1 MKLTHPFA
9 FIISALLVFST
20 PVLANDTDALRQQA
34 KAFFAPLP
42 ATMPSSKND
51 SAEKIALGQKL
62 YFETALSVN
71 GEQSCNSCHLL
82 DGKGAG
88 VDNKPTSPGALP
100 GTLGDRNSPTVWN
113 AGFQFAQFWDGR
125 AADLKEQAKGPI
137 LNPVEMGMP
146 SEQAAVDSLKKAG
159 YSASFD
165 KVFGKKGALTYDNI
179 AEAIAAFERTL
190 ITQDRF
196 DAFLNGDNDA
206 LSAKEQQ
213 GLKDFINTGCIACHT
228 GPVLGGQSLQ
238 KMGLANAFESS
249 DLGLQAE
256 TGKESDHHFFKVP
269 MLRDVS
275 NTAPY
280 FHNGSVETLEE
291 AVKLM
296 AWHQLGKELDENTT
310 DSIVTFLKALDN
322 QKPFK
327 M

>member
-146 SEQAAVDSLKKAG
+146 SEQAAVDSLKK
-159 YSASFD
+159 
-165 KVFGKKGALTYDNI
+165 
-179 AEAIAAFERTL
+179 
-190 ITQDRF
+190 
-196 DAFLNGDNDA
+196 
-206 LSAKEQQ
+206 
-213 GLKDFINTGCIACHT
+213 
-228 GPVLGGQSLQ
+228 
-238 KMGLANAFESS
+238 
-249 DLGLQAE
+249 QA
-256 TGKESDHHFFKVP
+256 
-269 MLRDVS
+269 
-275 NTAPY
+275 TAP
-280 FHNGSVETLEE
+280 TLTKYL
-291 AVKLM
+291 AKRGL
-296 AWHQLGKELDENTT
+296 
-310 DSIVTFLKALDN
+310 
-322 QKPFK
+322 
-327 M
+327 